1 MVLYLGLYN
10 KVGSWN
16 KTWRVAL
23 SGVTLF
29 EGGPV
34 LARAEVHPPGLRVR
48 VLGRKGRPECPRWGM
63 WQDRQQSAPQELG
76 GRSTGSLQ
84 GKKISGIQSERC

>member
-34 LARAEVHPPGLRVR
+34 LARAEVHPPGACHGWV
-48 VLGRKGRPECPRWGM
+48 
-63 WQDRQQSAPQELG
+63 D
-76 GRSTGSLQ
+76 TGTT
-84 GKKISGIQSERC
+84 GTTAVAKERI